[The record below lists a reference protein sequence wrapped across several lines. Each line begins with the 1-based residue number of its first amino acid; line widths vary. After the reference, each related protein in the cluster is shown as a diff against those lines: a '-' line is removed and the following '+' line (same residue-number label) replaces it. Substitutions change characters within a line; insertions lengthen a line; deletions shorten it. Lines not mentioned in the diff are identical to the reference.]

1 MTYVLSDIH
10 GDKRRLTAILE
21 QIDLK
26 PHDRLY
32 VIGDVIDRKPD
43 GIEILDTLLG
53 MENVTLLLGNHELM
67 MLNAL
72 SGGADL
78 SGPFPRFADEEAWEL
93 WEYNGGLV
101 TLTKLMRKPK
111 AEIDNL
117 LQTLNDLPLT
127 VEITVNDR
135 VFLLVHGAP
144 LTQEIRTGYSPRK
157 EKSLVTWGRV
167 TPETELYENKTVIFG
182 HTPTVYYQGDQRLS
196 IWHGKNRI
204 GIDCGCAF
212 DKIEDGSRTFYGRLG
227 CLRLDDMKEFYAE

>member
-10 GDKRRLTAILE
+10 GDKRRLDCILE
-21 QIDLK
+21 QINLTPDD
-26 PHDRLY
+26 HLY
-32 VIGDVIDRKPD
+32 VIGDVIDRKPY
-43 GIEILDTLLG
+43 GIEILDKLLG

-78 SGPFPRFADEEAWEL
+78 SGPFPVFRDEEAWEL
-93 WEYNGGLV
+93 WDYNGGLV
-101 TLTKLMRKPK
+101 TLASLMKKPK
-111 AEIDNL
+111 AEIDKL
-117 LQTLNDLPLT
+117 LQTLNNLPLT
-127 VEITVNDR
+127 AEVTVNNR
-135 VFLLVHGAP
+135 TFLLVHGAP
-144 LTQEIRTGYSPRK
+144 LTKKILTGYSPRK

-167 TPETELYENKTVIFG
+167 TPETELFDDKTVIFG
-182 HTPTVYYQGDQRLS
+182 HTPTIYFQGDQRLS
-196 IWHGKNRI
+196 IWHDKNRI